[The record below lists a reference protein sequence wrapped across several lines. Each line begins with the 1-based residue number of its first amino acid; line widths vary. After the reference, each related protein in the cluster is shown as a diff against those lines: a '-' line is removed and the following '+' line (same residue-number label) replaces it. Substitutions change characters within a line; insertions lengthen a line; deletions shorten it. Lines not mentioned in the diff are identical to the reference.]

1 MLRSIFSVELIDL
14 CHKLTQSRKIPFS
27 SFSSWLLRNFFTLT
41 LKFLCCCCGS
51 SMGRKSHD
59 DTTLNRVLDE
69 DFDCLLRVAT
79 CIGESLARPKD
90 REICTR
96 TLQDLAKFNNKSSS
110 ITKRHVRKFLCFY
123 LQVLRW
129 TQLHQPLELYEKW
142 VGRSIDLQTDN
153 LLTFNLCSLTLV

>member
-1 MLRSIFSVELIDL
+1 
-14 CHKLTQSRKIPFS
+14 
-27 SFSSWLLRNFFTLT
+27 
-41 LKFLCCCCGS
+41 
-51 SMGRKSHD
+51 MGRKSHD

-142 VGRSIDLQTDN
+142 YNNPNQSDRRRKQSDEMHFWLEQGRSYLAMKHFDDGSTVIYSAVAKDSSYGWAEGGLK
-153 LLTFNLCSLTLV
+153 SLTYQENTQRDD